1 MRYRVRHITEYKYVT
16 PVSLCYNVAHLL
28 PRDTLTQRC
37 LKSSIQVHPEPISQQ
52 ERTDY
57 FGNKSFYF
65 SVQDAHKKLVIDV
78 VSELKIATNIVL
90 PNLNQGPTCKEYL
103 DLLAVSKS
111 PDFLESREFL
121 LDSPMIR
128 ASASLADYARE
139 VFQDDEPLLL
149 ALRKFTTKIFTEFK
163 FDPNVTTVAT
173 PLDQVLK
180 LKGGVCQDFA
190 HLAIGCL
197 RSLGFPTRYMSGYLE
212 TLPPPGKEK
221 LIGADA
227 SHAWFSVFLPD
238 LGWVEFDPTNDV
250 MPTTQHLVTAWGRD
264 YSDVT
269 PLQGVIFDGGE
280 GQTLSVSV
288 DVQRLAALN

>member
-1 MRYRVRHITEYKYVT
+1 MKYRVRHLTEYKYVT
-16 PVSLCYNVAHLL
+16 PVSLCYNVAHLM
-28 PRDTLTQRC
+28 PRDTLTQQC
-37 LKSSIQVHPEPISQQ
+37 LKSSIQITPEPISQQ
-52 ERTDY
+52 ERKDY

-65 SVQDAHKKLVIDV
+65 SVQDAHKKLLIDV
-78 VSELKIATNIVL
+78 VSELDIATNVVL
-90 PNLNQGPTCKEYL
+90 PILTQGPTCKEYL
-103 DLLAVSKS
+103 EQIITSQD
-111 PDFLESREFL
+111 PDFLEAREFL

-128 ASASLADYARE
+128 ASEPLAAYARE
-139 VFQDDEPLLL
+139 VFQDDVPLLQ
-149 ALRKFTTKIFTEFK
+149 ALRNFTNKIFTEFK

-180 LKGGVCQDFA
+180 LKSGVCQDFA

-197 RSLGFPTRYMSGYLE
+197 RSLGFPTRYVSGYLE
-212 TLPPPGKEK
+212 TLPPPGEDK

-227 SHAWFSVFLPD
+227 SHAWFAVFLPD

-280 GQTLSVSV
+280 GQFLSVSV
-288 DVQRLAALN
+288 DVQRLASTG